1 MILRTLSLI
10 VRWGWPF
17 LLAVWALLFL
27 VTWFAAP
34 PWNEV
39 AQDREFAFLPS
50 DSPSRRAEEEFAK
63 AFPQDRLASSIVLL
77 LHRADKE
84 QPHLQ
89 KDLKFIDQV
98 LQPELKHLAEKDGG
112 LAFEIKATEGDLF
125 SDEGP
130 SQPQKRS
137 IIARIS
143 TPNTPG
149 IGALLVSPDGQALLV
164 VLELTTEFLSKD
176 NWDTIEE
183 IEKLVHQLRDE
194 GKMPQGLEIA
204 LSGSAVI
211 GRDHTRAQ
219 VQSIRATGW
228 LTVVLVVALLIL
240 IYRAPLLALIPL
252 VTVFLSVQVALHLL
266 ALLAGTQHLILFQGI
281 QIFITILAY
290 GAGVDYCL
298 FLTARYR
305 EELDQ
310 GHHPA
315 DAVARAV
322 CGVSG
327 ALIASAAT
335 VICGIGMMYFAQF
348 GKFHQAGIAIP
359 LALSIVLAATLTFSS
374 SLLRLAGRWAFWPHQ
389 KTVDSTENGGPAQ
402 GRRKPAG

>member
-315 DAVARAV
+315 DAVAARY
-322 CGVSG
+322 
-327 ALIASAAT
+327 AA
-335 VICGIGMMYFAQF
+335 
-348 GKFHQAGIAIP
+348 
-359 LALSIVLAATLTFSS
+359 
-374 SLLRLAGRWAFWPHQ
+374 
-389 KTVDSTENGGPAQ
+389 
-402 GRRKPAG
+402 